1 MKPLDDREILKKM
14 QNGIEI
20 SKEPYKKISKE
31 LGISENELFERLEMM
46 KEKGI
51 IKKFGAS
58 LNHVNIGFQAN
69 GMVVWKIP
77 PNETEN
83 VGRILSAYDQIT
95 HCYERVTIP
104 DKWEYNIFAM
114 THCKTKIQ
122 LEELVKEI
130 CEKIKNYDYKIIYST
145 REFKKTGVQIL

>member
-31 LGISENELFERLEMM
+31 LGISENELFERLEKM

-114 THCKTKIQ
+114 THCKTKNQ

>member
-1 MKPLDDREILKKM
+1 MNNKVILKKM

-20 SKEPYKKISKE
+20 FKEPFKEISKE
-31 LGISENELFERLEMM
+31 LEISENELFERLESM

-58 LNHVNIGFQAN
+58 LNHIKIGFQAN
-69 GMVVWKIP
+69 GMVVWKIASK
-77 PNETEN
+77 EVEK
-83 VGRILSAYDQIT
+83 VGGILSGYDQIT

-104 DKWEYNIFAM
+104 DKWEYNVFAM
-114 THCKTKIQ
+114 THCKTKKE

-130 CEKIKNYDYKIIYST
+130 SENIKNYDFKIIYST